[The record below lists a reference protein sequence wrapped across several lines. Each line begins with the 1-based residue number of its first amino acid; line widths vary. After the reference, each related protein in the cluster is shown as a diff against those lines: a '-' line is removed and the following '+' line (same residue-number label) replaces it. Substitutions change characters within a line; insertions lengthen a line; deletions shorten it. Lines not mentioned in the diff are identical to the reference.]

1 MLKITNLY
9 RDRVIYIVLEGLISL
24 KRSKLGLFMKLGN
37 DSPLGEEAQLDK
49 HFQARLETAS
59 VDSPTS

>member
-1 MLKITNLY
+1 MLKIKNFY

-37 DSPLGEEAQLDK
+37 DSTLGEEAQLDK
-49 HFQARLETAS
+49 HFQAH
-59 VDSPTS
+59 